1 MAENVKA
8 NKPHRMKVKKVAS
21 DYVIIILMV
30 VIMVVVFCATLYP
43 FLNSLAISLNYASD
57 TTLGGITIFP
67 RKFTIDNYKNIF
79 GKQTIWMAYGITI
92 ARTVI
97 GTVGGLLITGAMS
110 FALSRKVL
118 AGRKVY
124 TMLCLIPMY
133 FAGGLIPS
141 YFLIKTLQLNNT
153 FWVYILPAL
162 VNIWNMIL
170 MRSYFSSSVPDA
182 LEESA
187 RIDGANYFTIFFRI
201 YWPVSTPIIATIA
214 LYFGVYHWNDWYT
227 TYVYIT
233 DPNLKPMTSILLQI
247 VNEAQFAERLLAM
260 GAKAEAAGAA
270 ALGKAT
276 NVRSITM
283 ATMITSIVPI
293 VAIYPFLQR
302 YFIKG
307 IMIGSIKG

>member
-1 MAENVKA
+1 MAENVKV
-8 NKPHRMKVKKVAS
+8 NKHHKMKVKKVAS

-67 RKFTIDNYKNIF
+67 RRFTIDNYKNIF

-92 ARTVI
+92 ARTLI
-97 GTVGGLLITGAMS
+97 GTIGGLLITGAMS

-118 AGRKVY
+118 AGRKVD

-141 YFLIKTLQLNNT
+141 YFLIKTLHLNNT

-187 RIDGANYFTIFFRI
+187 RIDGANYFTIFFKI

-247 VNEAQFAERLLAM
+247 VNEAQFAERLAAM
-260 GAKAEAAGAA
+260 GADASAIGNA